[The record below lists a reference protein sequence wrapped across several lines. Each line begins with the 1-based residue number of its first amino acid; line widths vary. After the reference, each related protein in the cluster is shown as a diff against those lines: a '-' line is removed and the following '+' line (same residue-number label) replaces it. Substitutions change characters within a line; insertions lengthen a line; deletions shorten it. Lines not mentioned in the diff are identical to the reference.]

1 MTWAGGRSWLIQLG
15 KSERGGAEEA
25 IHVIVVGSG
34 SGSGSGPGN
43 IMHMKLAI
51 KSRPEETLTN
61 FPHQSKIKG
70 LI

>member
-25 IHVIVVGSG
+25 IHVIVVR
-34 SGSGSGPGN
+34 SGSGSGPEN
-43 IMHMKLAI
+43 IIHMKLAI
-51 KSRPEETLTN
+51 RSRPEETLTN